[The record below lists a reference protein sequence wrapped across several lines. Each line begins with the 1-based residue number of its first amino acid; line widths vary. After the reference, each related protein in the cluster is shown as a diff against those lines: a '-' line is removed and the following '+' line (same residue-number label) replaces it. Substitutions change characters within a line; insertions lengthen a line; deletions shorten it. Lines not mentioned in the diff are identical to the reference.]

1 MLVAGRDLIV
11 VHVTFCITHAS
22 MVRYAAYKVIYSRNL
37 WWGANKEPLA
47 RNNKLYQD
55 SVGAILPHSARTWIL
70 NSS

>member
-1 MLVAGRDLIV
+1 MLVTGRDLII
-11 VHVTFCITHAS
+11 VHVTFC

-55 SVGAILPHSARTWIL
+55 SVGAILPHSASTWIL
-70 NSS
+70 NSSYGL